1 VNVKRIDVVKKGD
14 GWLGESGGETVRGT
28 KAPTKEKA
36 VQQTIAAAK
45 KDPQPVSVRI
55 HKQNG
60 KIQEERTY
68 PRSADPRSSK
78 G

>member
-1 VNVKRIDVVKKGD
+1 MKRIDVVKKRD
-14 GWLGESGGETVRGT
+14 GWLGESGGQTVRGT
-28 KAPTKEKA
+28 KAPTKEQSVK
-36 VQQTIAAAK
+36 QTIAAAK

-60 KIQEERTY
+60 RIQEERTY
-68 PRSADPRSSK
+68 PRSADPRRSK

>member
-1 VNVKRIDVVKKGD
+1 MKRIDIVKKGD
-14 GWLGESGGETVRGT
+14 GWVGESGGKTVRGT
-28 KAPTKEKA
+28 KAPTKAASVK
-36 VQQTIAAAK
+36 QTAEVARK
-45 KDPQPVSVRI
+45 GTEPVSVRI

-68 PRSADPRSSK
+68 PGGADPRRSK